1 MKKIFF
7 IILFF
12 SSITYLSYAQSSLKW
27 VIGGRFGLSIASGG
41 GGSSAGL
48 QLGPMAELLFNK
60 NMGVG
65 TELNINTQANTPI
78 EWADYFKY
86 YFDVPGN
93 PNIKPYAD
101 AGFNLWFFTG
111 GPYFGIRFGGGVS
124 FKIAPN
130 LYIPADLQM
139 GPVFISSSG
148 GGGYYDYYY
157 GYYVGGG
164 GSTSSTIFYIAITS
178 GIRYELP

>member
-1 MKKIFF
+1 MKKIFLTFF
-7 IILFF
+7 ILSGIICF
-12 SSITYLSYAQSSLKW
+12 SYAQSSLKW
-27 VIGGRFGLSIASGG
+27 NIGGRFGLSIGSGG

-65 TELNINTQANTPI
+65 TELNINTQAGTPI

-86 YFDVPGN
+86 YFDIPSN

-101 AGFNLWFFTG
+101 AGFNLWFVSG
-111 GPYFGIRFGGGVS
+111 GPYFGIRFGGGVN
-124 FKIAPN
+124 FKVAPN
-130 LYIPADLQM
+130 LYIPADIQM
-139 GPVFISSSG
+139 GPVFFGSS
-148 GGGYYDYYY
+148 GGGYYDYY
-157 GYYVGGG
+157 GYYH
-164 GSTSSTIFYIAITS
+164 GSASSSNTIFYFAITS

>member
-1 MKKIFF
+1 MKKFF
-7 IILFF
+7 FVFF
-12 SSITYLSYAQSSLKW
+12 FLSSIISLSYAQSSLKW
-27 VIGGRFGLSIASGG
+27 VIGGRFGLSIASAG
-41 GGSSAGL
+41 GGSAAGL

-60 NMGVG
+60 SMGVG
-65 TELNINTQANTPI
+65 TELNINTQSGTPI

-86 YFDVPGN
+86 YFDIPGN
-93 PNIKPYAD
+93 SSIKPYAD

-148 GGGYYDYYY
+148 GGGYYDYFGNYY
-157 GYYVGGG
+157 G
-164 GSTSSTIFYIAITS
+164 GSSSSSTVFYIAITS
-178 GIRYELP
+178 GIRYEIP

>member
-12 SSITYLSYAQSSLKW
+12 SSITYISYAQSSLKW
-27 VIGGRFGLSIASGG
+27 VVGGRFGLSIASAG
-41 GGSSAGL
+41 GGSAAGL

-65 TELNINTQANTPI
+65 TELNINTQAGTPI

-86 YFDVPGN
+86 YFDIPSN
-93 PNIKPYAD
+93 PDIKPYAD
-101 AGFNLWFFTG
+101 AGISLWFVSG
-111 GPYFGIRFGGGVS
+111 GPFFGIRFGGGAS
-124 FKIAPN
+124 FKVAPH
-130 LYIPADLQM
+130 LYIPADLQL
-139 GPVFISSSG
+139 GPVFYSTPGVS
-148 GGGYYDYYY
+148 YNYY
-157 GYYVGGG
+157 GYPYG
-164 GSTSSTIFYIAITS
+164 GSTASTSNTIFYFAITS